1 MKKIIAIFLIMSLLS
16 CTGCSN
22 SENNYDKSGETIS
35 EGRSEITDSATGSNS
50 PIGGESTV
58 TGNGNVKTVTE
69 NYDADFESCQK
80 TSYVNLDWTNA
91 GKCPVNPASELFNI
105 TCQNQM
111 ATDVMSQKEMLVKF
125 EEYCRFYFGEYDDEY
140 AFFQNEPDK
149 GEEILPDLG
158 ITEINGIPYSSYY
171 KISDYKKKLEN
182 EVIKINYLAYRNLET
197 KQYLWW
203 VWNDYPHW
211 INKGGALTTLNDD
224 SIRCSSW
231 IPSDL
236 GEPIARYYNDGKSNK
251 VKYKLTDGEVSIGE
265 AIKYFTEEYPQ
276 TLPCENKPVYSVNY
290 VDVFELGN
298 GNYCYLMHAAKL
310 FNSVAF
316 EQIGEL
322 SGTNIPNY
330 YTDDSQ
336 ALMIKRNDIDVT
348 LDCDPGAKV
357 EREGDAIT
365 NIVSLKKAAD
375 IASEKMSQNVMFDVQ
390 STEFVYHGAIDSE
403 NIAHLKPTW
412 RFVLHNENDSMN
424 YNVYVDAVSG
434 DCNYFSY
441 VSM

>member
-22 SENNYDKSGETIS
+22 SETNYDKSGETIS
-35 EGRSEITDSATGSNS
+35 EGRSEITASATGSNS

-80 TSYVNLDWTNA
+80 TSYVNLDWTNT
-91 GKCPVNPASELFNI
+91 GKCPVDPASELFNI

-111 ATDVMSQKEMLVKF
+111 ANEVMSQKEMLMKF
-125 EEYCRFYFGEYDDEY
+125 EEYCRFYFGEYIDDCACFDPEY
-140 AFFQNEPDK
+140 DK
-149 GEEILPDLG
+149 GEEILPHPEP
-158 ITEINGIPYSSYY
+158 IEINGVSYRSHY
-171 KISDYKKKLEN
+171 KISDYKEKLESETVLLN
-182 EVIKINYLAYRNLET
+182 DLVYRNIE
-197 KQYLWW
+197 KNQYLWW
-203 VWNDYPHW
+203 PWNTYPHW
-211 INKGGALTTLNDD
+211 INRGGVLTAIGDKT
-224 SIRCSSW
+224 IKCSSW
-231 IPSDL
+231 IPTDL
-236 GEPIARYYNDGKSNK
+236 GEPIARYYNDGKSDD
-251 VKYKLTDGEVSIGE
+251 VKYKLSDGEVSIGE

-276 TLPCENKPVYSVNY
+276 TLPCENKPAYSVNY
-290 VDVFELGN
+290 IDVFELG
-298 GNYCYLMHAAKL
+298 GTYCYILHAAML
-310 FNSVAF
+310 YDSVAF
-316 EQIGEL
+316 EQMGEF
-322 SGTNIPNY
+322 SGAAPNY
-330 YTDDSQ
+330 YIDYSQ
-336 ALMIKRNDIDVT
+336 ALMFKKNDIDAS
-348 LDCDPGAKV
+348 LDCNPGIKT
-357 EREGDAIT
+357 ERDGNPIANIISLKEAAE
-365 NIVSLKKAAD
+365 IVSK
-375 IASEKMSQNVMFDVQ
+375 KMSQNVMFDVQ